1 MFLWLTLNCS
11 QQVLMWVIY
20 FTEKQEVLCWQS
32 FSECS
37 DWGAEH
43 HGCSVAEGAVHVRCG
58 SLSQLAD
65 RPGPLGTAHQRPHP
79 PLTTH
84 PPIHQPDKPAKLLK
98 GWTGGSQTALG
109 SSYPWNKNSMLSVW
123 LSLRLM
129 SGRFINKREPGR
141 LPPLP
146 VSSV

>member
-1 MFLWLTLNCS
+1 MS
-11 QQVLMWVIY
+11 VIY
-20 FTEKQEVLCWQS
+20 FTEKQEVLCWQA
-32 FSECS
+32 FSESS
-37 DWGAEH
+37 DSGAEH

-65 RPGPLGTAHQRPHP
+65 RPGPLGAPT

-109 SSYPWNKNSMLSVW
+109 SSYP
-123 LSLRLM
+123 
-129 SGRFINKREPGR
+129 
-141 LPPLP
+141 
-146 VSSV
+146 